1 MKINANLIR
10 VGNVLKY
17 NEKLLQVL
25 NTNIIKPG
33 KGGAYIQVEMR
44 DIKSGA
50 KVNERFR
57 TSENIE
63 KLSVNEMLVTFLFVD
78 DNFITVMNNE
88 NFEQS
93 SLDKTLLSGN
103 KDFLSDGIQL
113 TIEIIGDEIVN
124 IKLPKSIVVEVKT
137 ADAVVKGQTASSSF
151 KNATTTNDIK
161 ILVPPHIKEGDKILI
176 NTVILN
182 DNGLKLNV

>member
-1 MKINANLIR
+1 
-10 VGNVLKY
+10 
-17 NEKLLQVL
+17 
-25 NTNIIKPG
+25 
-33 KGGAYIQVEMR
+33 MR

-93 SLDKTLLSGN
+93 LL
-103 KDFLSDGIQL
+103 IR
-113 TIEIIGDEIVN
+113 I
-124 IKLPKSIVVEVKT
+124 
-137 ADAVVKGQTASSSF
+137 SF
-151 KNATTTNDIK
+151 QEIK
-161 ILVPPHIKEGDKILI
+161 IFSLMAFNLLL
-176 NTVILN
+176 T
-182 DNGLKLNV
+182 

>member
-1 MKINANLIR
+1 MKIIANLIK
-10 VGNVLKY
+10 VGNVLEHKGKKF
-17 NEKLLQVL
+17 NVL
-25 NTNIIKPG
+25 STNTIKPG

-44 DIKSGA
+44 DIKSGT

-63 KLSVNEMLVTFLFVD
+63 KLSVNEMSVTFLFID

-93 SLDKTLLSGN
+93 SLDKSLLSGN

-151 KNATTTNDIK
+151 KNAITTNDIK
-161 ILVPPHIKEGDKILI
+161 ILVPPHIKEGDKIII
-176 NTVILN
+176 NT
-182 DNGLKLNV
+182 DNYEYLEKAKK

>member
-1 MKINANLIR
+1 MKIIANLIK
-10 VGNVLKY
+10 VGNVLEHKGR
-17 NEKLLQVL
+17 KFHVL
-25 NTNIIKPG
+25 NTNTIKPG

-103 KDFLSDGIQL
+103 KDFL
-113 TIEIIGDEIVN
+113 
-124 IKLPKSIVVEVKT
+124 
-137 ADAVVKGQTASSSF
+137 
-151 KNATTTNDIK
+151 
-161 ILVPPHIKEGDKILI
+161 
-176 NTVILN
+176 
-182 DNGLKLNV
+182 

>member
-1 MKINANLIR
+1 MKIIANLIK
-10 VGNVLKY
+10 VGNVLEHKGKKF
-17 NEKLLQVL
+17 NVL
-25 NTNIIKPG
+25 STNTIKPG

-113 TIEIIGDEIVN
+113 TVEIIGDEIVN
-124 IKLPKSIVVEVKT
+124 IKLPKSIKVEVKT

-161 ILVPPHIKEGDKILI
+161 ILVPPHIKEGDKIII
-176 NTVILN
+176 NT
-182 DNGLKLNV
+182 DNYEYLEKAKK